1 MAPSLLV
8 VVQVWASTVAIQYHT
23 VTPADPLDCAD
34 LAGEFERVAKEG
46 GGENSDGAVALVALP
61 APGVHW
67 QQKRRECVL
76 LRNDELR

>member
-61 APGVHW
+61 TLGVQH
-67 QQKRRECVL
+67 KRGERE
-76 LRNDELR
+76 RKKDGN